1 MLGAACCPLTADSR
15 SVQQVHELFSQP
27 SSTDSRGSRRFDMT
41 FLLASS
47 DVKCVPCATLRP
59 CLLCGTLYG
68 SRSIQVLPVRMCGV
82 LLCRQTCFCN
92 LRPLVE
98 QRVHRRFMMEFIAGA
113 GAAQTTST
121 GSCEHEKIAQG
132 LKVRACM
139 RTLSLA
145 NDSAICSL
153 ACQRGCLWLTGDP
166 HLIPI
171 FYGDHSRTPG
181 SLERRAP

>member
-1 MLGAACCPLTADSR
+1 MCAVCHFAAVPAVRHIVWLTQR
-15 SVQQVHELFSQP
+15 SGIARVH
-27 SSTDSRGSRRFDMT
+27 
-41 FLLASS
+41 
-47 DVKCVPCATLRP
+47 V
-59 CLLCGTLYG
+59 
-68 SRSIQVLPVRMCGV
+68 GV
-82 LLCRQTCFCN
+82 LLCQQTCFCN

-98 QRVHRRFMMEFIAGA
+98 QRVHRRFMMEFIADA

-121 GSCEHEKIAQG
+121 GSCEHEKGAQG